1 MFDLSVLPQK
11 AQEELADFYQFLV
24 ERYGKKE
31 RIKENEFEAREKR
44 INAFFGK
51 FNLNLNDYTFN
62 RDEIYER

>member
-24 ERYGKKE
+24 ERYGNKE
-31 RIKENEFEAREKR
+31 KLNELQEREKR
-44 INAFFGK
+44 IHTFFGK
-51 FNLNLNDYTFN
+51 FNLNLDDFTFN

>member
-24 ERYGKKE
+24 ERYGKNEKE
-31 RIKENEFEAREKR
+31 SELQEREKR
-44 INAFFGK
+44 IHAFFGK
-51 FNLNLNDYTFN
+51 FNIDLNDYTFN